1 MVLCTWNLSRTCTFF
16 FISISKLCKYIWVDY
31 SSQLL
36 YAVHCFHAV
45 YTYKTIFK
53 CRHLVISR
61 QQLFATLDF
70 MLCNVMLC
78 YVMKLELAF
87 SFFMEDTVT
96 LCTVI
101 FNKYGLSTFLYN
113 HLLQTHTGYTY

>member
-1 MVLCTWNLSRTCTFF
+1 MAYVRVNLYCRKCTFVHIF
-16 FISISKLCKYIWVDY
+16 CLGEANCGNISKDY

-36 YAVHCFHAV
+36 YAVHYFHAV
-45 YTYKTIFK
+45 YTYKTIFN
-53 CRHLVISR
+53 CRHLVISCAIVYLT
-61 QQLFATLDF
+61 QAILDV

-78 YVMKLELAF
+78 YFIELAF

-101 FNKYGLSTFLYN
+101 SNQRDLSRFFCISN
-113 HLLQTHTGYTY
+113 SANA